1 MKEESGDSR
10 IARGILGMVPA
21 MVLGMVL
28 ALGWIPTVSGAEPSE
43 PPSAVETLPDLSA
56 DLQSTLI
63 DRSGHTAVT
72 TVHIYRSGKM
82 VRYEHTRTD
91 PPEIWIMDYG
101 DLKEYRIYAGD
112 KIYFE
117 TPIAQRLSYKAQREG
132 LIPPEARPEVVE
144 RRIYLKDDTLDGHP
158 CDMVLLIR
166 SIKGRK
172 DFGAD
177 YTLVWEARDLD
188 NQWIRVAYHQ
198 ANFTLFIQD
207 LRSVKLEPVKPELL
221 HPPDGFAEMSPY

>member
-1 MKEESGDSR
+1 MKGASNDSR
-10 IARGILGMVPA
+10 ETRGITALALGI
-21 MVLGMVL
+21 VLT
-28 ALGWIPTVSGAEPSE
+28 LGWIPAVSDAEPSE
-43 PPSAVETLPDLSA
+43 TPPAAEIFPDLSA

-72 TVHIYRSGKM
+72 IVHIYRSGKM

-117 TPIAQRLSYKAQREG
+117 TPIAHRLSYKAQREG
-132 LIPPEARPEVVE
+132 LIPPEARPEIVE
-144 RRIYLKDDTLDGHP
+144 RRIHLREDTLEGHP
-158 CDMVLLIR
+158 CDLVLLVR
-166 SIKGRK
+166 SIKDRK

-177 YTLVWEARDLD
+177 YTLIWEARDLD

-198 ANFTLFIQD
+198 ANYTLFIQD
-207 LRSVKLEPVKPELL
+207 LRSVKLGPVDPELL
-221 HPPDGFAEMSPY
+221 HPPNGFAGMSPY